1 MKKEQIE
8 EFKNR
13 EQFLLDLEYQLITDF
28 IKIRKENGLSQKELG
43 KASETIRETIA
54 KIENK
59 IVSPQVDTLI
69 KILYPLGY
77 TIKIEKIEDENN

>member
-28 IKIRKENGLSQKELG
+28 IQIRKENGLSQKELG